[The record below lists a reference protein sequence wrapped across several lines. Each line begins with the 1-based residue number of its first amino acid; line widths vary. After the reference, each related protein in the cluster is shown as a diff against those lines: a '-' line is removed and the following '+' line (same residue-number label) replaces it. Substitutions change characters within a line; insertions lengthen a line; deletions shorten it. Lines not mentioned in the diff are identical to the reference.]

1 MRVTKLGQP
10 ASRLDEHWDIPQ
22 HLECQLG
29 KGPGWH
35 AHPHGRDFRLPFW
48 RLILSTVC
56 VNCRNAALV
65 LV

>member
-35 AHPHGRDFRLPFW
+35 AHPPPMGE
-48 RLILSTVC
+48 ISG
-56 VNCRNAALV
+56 CRFGG
-65 LV
+65 